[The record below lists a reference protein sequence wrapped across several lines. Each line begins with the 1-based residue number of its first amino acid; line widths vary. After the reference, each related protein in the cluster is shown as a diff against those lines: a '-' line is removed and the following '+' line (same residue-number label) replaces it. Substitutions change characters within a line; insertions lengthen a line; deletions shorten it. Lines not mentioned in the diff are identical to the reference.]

1 MDPNRQLN
9 DTVLRQPRASELQPI
24 LMVNEI
30 PRKSRWFVNHYVI
43 FFASFTFLAFIGGTL
58 LALPVS
64 SNDGTITNFDVALF
78 TATSAITITGLAV
91 VSTSSYW
98 SPFGQVVIFSLM
110 LLGGLS
116 LISVTSFLLLS
127 IGHNFHLFQRA
138 TPTRSMGS
146 NNVTR
151 LAYLTRNIAITLCIL
166 YLLGAA
172 AIFWNMYI
180 TDDTEIGASLWQSI
194 FLSVSAFNN
203 SGFSIMPG
211 IGNNG
216 MLNSIPSDKFLVG
229 TLTILMIVGGLGWPV
244 IVDFYLKRKFIRLNL
259 NTKLVLTTSLF
270 LWLIG
275 TGIFLLAEYENTLAG
290 LNFLDKLWYSIFH
303 SISGRTAGFHIVD
316 FQSVQDFTKLTYPAL
331 MFIGG
336 GSASMAG
343 GIKINAFAV
352 IIVSVI
358 SSLKGRLRPEA
369 FGREV
374 SRDQVSLALT
384 VGFLGIAFII
394 AVMPILNI
402 TEPHVHFLDLL
413 FETVS
418 AFSTNGTSVGVA
430 NTLSIVGKSIF
441 ILAMLIGRLGPI
453 ALALILIPRD
463 QSVYHFMEERVT
475 IG

>member
-1 MDPNRQLN
+1 
-9 DTVLRQPRASELQPI
+9 
-24 LMVNEI
+24 
-30 PRKSRWFVNHYVI
+30 
-43 FFASFTFLAFIGGTL
+43 
-58 LALPVS
+58 
-64 SNDGTITNFDVALF
+64 
-78 TATSAITITGLAV
+78 
-91 VSTSSYW
+91 
-98 SPFGQVVIFSLM
+98 
-110 LLGGLS
+110 
-116 LISVTSFLLLS
+116 
-127 IGHNFHLFQRA
+127 
-138 TPTRSMGS
+138 
-146 NNVTR
+146 
-151 LAYLTRNIAITLCIL
+151 
-166 YLLGAA
+166 
-172 AIFWNMYI
+172 
-180 TDDTEIGASLWQSI
+180 
-194 FLSVSAFNN
+194 
-203 SGFSIMPG
+203 MPG
-211 IGNNG
+211 IGNNEV
-216 MLNSIPSDKFLVG
+216 LNSIPSDKFLIG
-229 TLTILMIVGGLGWPV
+229 TLTILMIIGGLGWPV
-244 IVDFYLKRKFIRLNL
+244 LVDFYHQRKFNRLSL

-275 TGIFLLAEYENTLAG
+275 TGIFLLAEYGNTLAG

-352 IIVSVI
+352 IIVAVI
-358 SSLKGRLRPEA
+358 SSLKGRRRPEA

-384 VGFLGIAFII
+384 LGFLGIVFVI

-418 AFSTNGTSVGVA
+418 AFSTNGTSVGVS

-441 ILAMLIGRLGPI
+441 ILAMLVGRLGPI

-463 QSVYHFMEERVT
+463 NNVYQFMEERVT

>member
-91 VSTSSYW
+91 VNTYSYW

-244 IVDFYLKRKFIRLNL
+244 IVDFYQKRKFNRLNL

-275 TGIFLLAEYENTLAG
+275 TGIFLLAEYENALAG

-430 NTLSIVGKSIF
+430 NRLSIVGKSIF

-463 QSVYHFMEERVT
+463 NSVYQFMEERVT